1 MIRYLRA
8 AGGAVIGIAVNTIR
22 FIQLLWYLGVV
33 LFAAILVYDLFRIPV
48 SVNNSWKY
56 APEQTL
62 WRSMAP
68 EEEARLK
75 EYQEH
80 CRHIYKHN
88 TFDNYYC
95 PICRQK
101 LTKDRP
107 YFWRI

>member
-1 MIRYLRA
+1 MIRYLRL
-8 AGGAVIGIAVNTIR
+8 GIGAVAGIVANTIR

-33 LFAAILVYDLFRIPV
+33 FFAVLLVYDLFRIPV
-48 SVNNSWKY
+48 SVNSSWEY
-56 APEQTL
+56 APEQKL
-62 WRSMAP
+62 WRPMAS
-68 EEEARLK
+68 EEEARLL
-75 EYQEH
+75 ERQEH

-107 YFWRI
+107 YIWKI